1 MNGISRLGCAALAM
15 ILLAGCTSNYYDDRM
30 RGYMPPMPEERYPI
44 DVVKGA
50 VKVRLPV
57 VSGKLSMQERE
68 TLRRLAR
75 GAASINAPIHV
86 IRPAHSVKAEVMA
99 AEVTQVLTDAGIV
112 PQRIRHRTGGAS
124 GEIVVTYR
132 RKFAVTKECGDWS
145 KPVTETARNEVY
157 PNFGCTQQ
165 HNLAA
170 MVDNPEDFERPR
182 VMSAADSDN
191 RNMAIARYRKRQD
204 TTSAWPGSI
213 NKSVNSLA
221 R

>member
-1 MNGISRLGCAALAM
+1 MKGIIRFGCAALAVS
-15 ILLAGCTSNYYDDRM
+15 LLAGCTSDFYDSRM
-30 RGYMPPMPEERYPI
+30 RGYTPQMPEERYPI

-50 VKVRLPV
+50 VKVRLPI
-57 VSGKLSMQERE
+57 VSGKLSAQERD
-68 TLRRLAR
+68 TLMRLGQ
-75 GAASINAPIHV
+75 GASSLASPIYI
-86 IRPAHSVKAEVMA
+86 IRPSRSVKGEVMA
-99 AEVTQVLTDAGIV
+99 AEVTRVLTGMGIN
-112 PQRIRHRTGGAS
+112 PDRIRHRTGGAR

-145 KPVTETARNEVY
+145 KPINETASNEPY

-182 VMSAADSDN
+182 VMSAPDADT
-191 RNMAIARYRKRQD
+191 RNEVIRRYRKRID
-204 TTSAWPGSI
+204 TSSSWTNSLLANI
-213 NKSVNSLA
+213 TSLA